1 MRDDLSMTGTDPARV
16 SHPVTSGSADGF
28 ARRAA
33 RVLNMRPAQLTPS
46 VLRWTANVLIWAGA
60 LLTLDSGIIHVQL
73 WASGGY
79 RGIAVIGPL
88 FLAQG
93 VAGILLAVALGVFRR
108 LWLIVAGAGLMAATA
123 AGLLLS
129 VYVGLFGFQESMAA
143 PYAGMSLVEEI
154 AGAIV
159 LAAAAV
165 IVLAAGPWRQPRS
178 RSERVWPPADDHVR
192 EPGGRVRPGADRD
205 GGRR

>member
-1 MRDDLSMTGTDPARV
+1 MRDDLGMTGTGPARV
-16 SHPVTSGSADGF
+16 SQTVTSPSADGF

-46 VLRWTANVLIWAGA
+46 ALRWTANVLIWAGA

-93 VAGILLAVALGVFRR
+93 VAGILLAVAL
-108 LWLIVAGAGLMAATA
+108 
-123 AGLLLS
+123 
-129 VYVGLFGFQESMAA
+129 
-143 PYAGMSLVEEI
+143 EI